1 MQAIEL
7 NDQIRR
13 SNYSFEIINNK
24 LKLFPIPKTTG
35 DHLWFEY
42 IKKQE
47 RNNPYSDSSGVITNV
62 SNVPFENPTYT
73 DINSIG
79 RQWIFEYTLA
89 IAKEMLGYVR
99 GKYSTVP
106 IPDAEITLN
115 QSDLISAAT
124 AEKNALIERLRS
136 YFDDT
141 SREKLL
147 ERRSL
152 EGDYLQ
158 KELNKVPY
166 PIYIY

>member
-1 MQAIEL
+1 MLEV
-7 NDQIRR
+7 N
-13 SNYSFEIINNK
+13 
-24 LKLFPIPKTTG
+24 IPQ
-35 DHLWFEY
+35 F
-42 IKKQE
+42 
-47 RNNPYSDSSGVITNV
+47 
-62 SNVPFENPTYT
+62 
-73 DINSIG
+73 
-79 RQWIFEYTLA
+79 
-89 IAKEMLGYVR
+89 
-99 GKYSTVP
+99 P